1 MPRPVEILVSKF
13 RLGKRWLAEKH
24 SAAEGDLESRENDA
38 YHSHATNRIGR
49 LERLLSRGES
59 TSVFF
64 GEFMDTTNLHEQTVS
79 RLKNLDALESA
90 GFERFPYRY
99 AKTHHTADLH
109 AAHPAP
115 LEPQQ
120 EWLEE
125 RVSVAGRVVAWR
137 DIGKLIF
144 ASLQDETGRVQLFFA
159 KNDLTHFDAAKK
171 VDLGDIIG
179 VEGHLITTK
188 SGELSV
194 KVSSFTPLVKCLH
207 PLPDKYH
214 GLQDEELRSR
224 RRYLDLMTNP
234 ESREVFRTRSRAVS
248 FIRRFLEG
256 EGFLEVEGPML
267 QSVAGGTEARP
278 FQTHHNALDHDFS
291 LRIALEL
298 HLKRLLVG
306 GFEKVFEIGRNFRN
320 EGVDG
325 THNPEFTMLE
335 FYWAFADYFDMM
347 TLIERMLRETVF
359 ELKGEHTLQ
368 YAEHTLDFSQPF
380 ARIDFTQSLKDAAGL
395 DFDPLDLERLRVWSD
410 AKHPEHRKTPAYK
423 LLDKLFGEYVE
434 PNLIQP
440 TFVMDMPLATSP
452 LVKPH
457 RSKPGLTERAD
468 LYVCGFELSPIYSE
482 LNDARDQRA
491 RFEAQTARKAAG
503 DDEAHEQDEDFL
515 LALEYGMPP
524 AGGMGM
530 GIDRLAMLLT
540 NRQSIRD
547 VILFPLLKP
556 EKPSS
561 LQHEP
566 IDPSSDAS

>member
-1 MPRPVEILVSKF
+1 MT
-13 RLGKRWLAEKH
+13 
-24 SAAEGDLESRENDA
+24 RE
-38 YHSHATNRIGR
+38 
-49 LERLLSRGES
+49 
-59 TSVFF
+59 
-64 GEFMDTTNLHEQTVS
+64 LHEQTVA
-79 RLKNLDALESA
+79 RLKNLDALEAA
-90 GFERFPYRY
+90 GYERFPYRY
-99 AKTHHTADLH
+99 SKTHSAAALH

-115 LEPQQ
+115 LEPGLD
-120 EWLEE
+120 WAEE
-125 RVSVAGRVVAWR
+125 RVSLAGRVMAWR

-144 ASLQDETGRVQLFFA
+144 ASLQDESGRLQLFFA
-159 KNDLTHFDAAKK
+159 KNDLPRFDDAKRI
-171 VDLGDIIG
+171 DLGDIIG
-179 VEGHLITTK
+179 VTGHLITTK

-194 KVSSFTPLVKCLH
+194 KVSDFTPLVKGLH
-207 PLPDKYH
+207 PLPDKFH

-224 RRYLDLMTNP
+224 RRYLDLMTSP
-234 ESREVFRTRSRAVS
+234 ESREVFRTRSKAIS
-248 FIRRFLEG
+248 FIRRFLDR

-267 QSVAGGTEARP
+267 QSVAGGTEAKP
-278 FQTHHNALDHDFS
+278 FQTHHNALDHQFS

-320 EGVDG
+320 EGVDQ

-335 FYWAFADYFDMM
+335 FYWAYADYGDMM
-347 TLIERMLRETVF
+347 ALIETMLRALVLEV
-359 ELKGEHTLQ
+359 KGSSSLT
-368 YAEHTLDFSQPF
+368 YAEHTLDFAPPF
-380 ARIDFTQSLKDAAGL
+380 QRVDFTQSLKAGAGL

-410 AKHPEHRKTPAYK
+410 AKHPEHRKTADYK

-434 PNLIQP
+434 PGLIQP
-440 TFVMDMPLATSP
+440 TFVMDMPLVTSP

-457 RSKPGLTERAD
+457 RTRAGLTERTD

-482 LNDARDQRA
+482 LNDALDQRA

-530 GIDRLAMLLT
+530 GIDRLTMLLT

-556 EKPSS
+556 EKPIALENEALDASG
-561 LQHEP
+561 
-566 IDPSSDAS
+566 DPS